1 MAIQMPLD
9 ISELVAWLQFCLTTA
24 SKEMTETL
32 ESLIAVKKC
41 YFTLIK
47 IRLLSNLFKIRTY
60 PRGIFL
66 SNLKINNSYSHKNG

>member
-9 ISELVAWLQFCLTTA
+9 ISELVAWLHFCLTTA

-32 ESLIAVKKC
+32 ESLIAEKKC

-60 PRGIFL
+60 SVFFFF
-66 SNLKINNSYSHKNG
+66 